1 MITCNYPRIWWFTSK
16 KLTRDLRSGL
26 LSQVQDASLAQGCG
40 LLCQGGPGFRI
51 DCVSTSWGLFQKVGW
66 NWLVV
71 GLKHLGLIYPYLGWF
86 EANVYGMFWDRLK
99 PQGPEFRRQSAFFS
113 TYCSPIV
120 QLSNCPIVQYLYYK
134 RGKAASSPPP
144 MAQDGEATNKFD
156 TESLVLNHTVSILM
170 RSSSSKI

>member
-1 MITCNYPRIWWFTSK
+1 MYPNWMITCNYPRIWPEICGRVFWA
-16 KLTRDLRSGL
+16 RSRMHL
-26 LSQVQDASLAQGCG
+26 WPKAVG

-99 PQGPEFRRQSAFFS
+99 PQGPEFRRQSAFFFA
-113 TYCSPIV
+113 TYCSPII
-120 QLSNCPIVQYLYYK
+120 QLSNTYTI
-134 RGKAASSPPP
+134 RGAKPLLAHLPWLK
-144 MAQDGEATNKFD
+144 MVKTTNKFD
-156 TESLVLNHTVSILM
+156 TESTVRKS
-170 RSSSSKI
+170 